1 MPQPSVI
8 PALQKWI
15 SEPWGHPGR
24 RTIPAICQPLGR
36 SHSLHSGREELQD
49 TGPRQLRYTRKE
61 WCHWAQT
68 LASPHTE
75 KNTKFLNLRY
85 LVFFNSQKYFW
96 CSDYLPFVTNFCII
110 WLLPLPPQRSS
121 LRVTW
126 DAVSKAWSPKNSHWI
141 KQFLAFRLWLFFLV
155 NTLQTVLG
163 YDLSLL
169 ISFEDLMVFQEV
181 SGMNT
186 KVICNSYSGKEF
198 PGIVKLWWWR
208 NGIVKAC

>member
-96 CSDYLPFVTNFCII
+96 YSVYLPLVANFYIT
-110 WLLPLPPQRSS
+110 WLLPPPPGSSS

-126 DAVSKAWSPKNSHWI
+126 DGWMASPTQWTWI
-141 KQFLAFRLWLFFLV
+141 WASSRR
-155 NTLQTVLG
+155 
-163 YDLSLL
+163 
-169 ISFEDLMVFQEV
+169 
-181 SGMNT
+181 
-186 KVICNSYSGKEF
+186 
-198 PGIVKLWWWR
+198 WWR
-208 NGIVKAC
+208 TGKSGVQQSMGLQRVGQDWATEQQTLKL